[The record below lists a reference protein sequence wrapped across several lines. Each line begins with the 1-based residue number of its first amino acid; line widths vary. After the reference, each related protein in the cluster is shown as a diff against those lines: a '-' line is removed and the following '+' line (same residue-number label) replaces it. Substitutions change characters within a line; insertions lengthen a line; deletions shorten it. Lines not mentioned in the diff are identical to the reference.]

1 MLGGGAMND
10 ISVIIR
16 PETPDDTV
24 AIERLHERTFGPG
37 RYAKAAYRLR
47 EQVERIRELSFTARI
62 GTLLIGAVWLSP
74 IRIGEAK
81 ALLLGPVTVE
91 PAFRDRGVGQALI
104 ERALKEAKDKGHRL
118 VILVGDEAYYEKC
131 GFKRIPRGRAIMP
144 GPVDPARLLLAE
156 LAEGAFEGV
165 SGPIR
170 PD

>member
-1 MLGGGAMND
+1 M
-10 ISVIIR
+10 
-16 PETPDDTV
+16 
-24 AIERLHERTFGPG
+24 
-37 RYAKAAYRLR
+37 
-47 EQVERIRELSFTARI
+47 
-62 GTLLIGAVWLSP
+62 LIGSVWLSP

-118 VILVGDEAYYEKC
+118 VILVGDEAYYEKS
-131 GFKRIPRGRAIMP
+131 GFKRIPRGRATMP